1 MERIEL
7 DYEPLRAAIARGDSL
22 HIEVEARR
30 LRDQEVAKLVH
41 RAAAAAWSVI
51 SAIGRGAMAWRAN
64 VYQVAPKANRLLN
77 FIRM

>member
-7 DYEPLRAAIARGDSL
+7 DYKRLNSAIARGDSA

-30 LRDQEVAKLVH
+30 LRDREIAKLVA
-41 RAAAAAWSVI
+41 RTATAACLVI
-51 SAIGRGAMAWRAN
+51 KAIGRGVRARRTHL
-64 VYQVAPKANRLLN
+64 YEVAPKVNRLLN